1 MIDSWL
7 DEMKFN
13 LDKVLEA
20 CTRAS
25 FISSPN
31 LRYVNRVLLNWFE
44 EARISGRNVN
54 SSAGVTQAVLSKYY
68 AYLREKA
75 EEEAQARRAEVYK
88 KIPRIR
94 EVDEDLL
101 ELGQNISRAVL
112 SGDSLKLNEMKR
124 LMKLLEEE
132 RAVLLTENNYREDYT
147 DVKYACDKCGDTGMT
162 EDGNRCSCTKERMGE
177 AELWQSSTS
186 SKKIKKRKKSPILKA
201 IMNFLRKNSEKKEK
215 ISVFS
220 VIWDKAADAVE
231 AVDEILE
238 ELEEIWEAGSNG
250 LVNIGA
256 AVINFYD
263 KASAVVEWFIL
274 KTLVVFGRRLHD
286 IRVKSIEYKND
297 IIKNSIILGSAFIVI
312 AIAFALT
319 TGYEYS
325 YNGRPLGIVKEQK
338 DVVEILELA
347 SEELSQEYGSNIVID
362 PEEDITFRTVVSYG
376 KESRY

>member
-1 MIDSWL
+1 MA
-7 DEMKFN
+7 KF
-13 LDKVLEA
+13 D
-20 CTRAS
+20 
-25 FISSPN
+25 FI
-31 LRYVNRVLLNWFE
+31 
-44 EARISGRNVN
+44 
-54 SSAGVTQAVLSKYY
+54 
-68 AYLREKA
+68 
-75 EEEAQARRAEVYK
+75 
-88 KIPRIR
+88 
-94 EVDEDLL
+94 
-101 ELGQNISRAVL
+101 
-112 SGDSLKLNEMKR
+112 
-124 LMKLLEEE
+124 
-132 RAVLLTENNYREDYT
+132 
-147 DVKYACDKCGDTGMT
+147 
-162 EDGNRCSCTKERMGE
+162 
-177 AELWQSSTS
+177 
-186 SKKIKKRKKSPILKA
+186 KKIKKKKEVTDTQS
-201 IMNFLRKNSEKKEK
+201 NNEFSEKNSEKKEK
-215 ISVFS
+215 NSVFS

-238 ELEEIWEAGSNG
+238 ELGEIWEAGSNG
-250 LVNIGA
+250 LVSIGA

-286 IRVKSIEYKND
+286 IRIKSIEYKND

-376 KESRY
+376 KEVDTEDDVLRRLTYMGEINAQASAIVVDGQVKVIVENEKIAEQVLSLPH